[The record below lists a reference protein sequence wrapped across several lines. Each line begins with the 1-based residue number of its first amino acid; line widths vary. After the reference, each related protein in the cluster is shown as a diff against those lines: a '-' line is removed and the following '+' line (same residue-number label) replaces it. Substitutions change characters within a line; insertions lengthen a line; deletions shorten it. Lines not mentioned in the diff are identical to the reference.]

1 MMISL
6 IASQFKPFNTLL
18 KLGHFFM
25 QVHYQLIVIAVFFDV
40 DSGLEWVNL
49 SV

>member
-1 MMISL
+1 MSISL
-6 IASQFKPFNTLL
+6 IANRLESLDALL
-18 KLGHFFM
+18 KLGHFFL
-25 QVHYQLIVIAVFFDV
+25 QVHYQLIVITVFFYV